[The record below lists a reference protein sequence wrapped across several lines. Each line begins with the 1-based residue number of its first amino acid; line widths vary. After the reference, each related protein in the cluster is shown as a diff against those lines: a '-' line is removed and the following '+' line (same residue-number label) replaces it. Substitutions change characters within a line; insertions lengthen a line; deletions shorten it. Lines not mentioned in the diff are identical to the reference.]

1 MENLKNET
9 SQGDLTYKLGVL
21 YMLKKL
27 EDELPIELSPLKI
40 GSVKRPLKWSEES
53 LSKCRRI
60 LKVPGGE
67 GRGNSPVPGGR
78 KTSWD

>member
-1 MENLKNET
+1 MEYLENET
-9 SQGDLTYKLGVL
+9 SPVDLTYKLGVL

-27 EDELPIELSPLKI
+27 DDELPIELSPLKI
-40 GSVKRPLKWSEES
+40 GSVKRPLKWREES

-67 GRGNSPVPGGR
+67 GKGHFPVPGGR
-78 KTSWD
+78 